1 MDKAQ
6 ATAGIS
12 VNGEARV
19 LPEGQTVAALL
30 AGLGLDWRKVAVERN
45 LEIVP
50 RSLHATTALA
60 EGDRVELVQFVGG
73 G

>member
-1 MDKAQ
+1 MRIQ
-6 ATAGIS
+6 
-12 VNGEARV
+12 VNGEHREV
-19 LPEGQTVAALL
+19 EAATIL
-30 AGLGLDWRKVAVERN
+30 ALVEELGLDVSKVAVERN

-60 EGDRVELVQFVGG
+60 DGDRVELVQFVGG